1 MHPNPP
7 EACLNPRLL
16 GPAPVSDSVDLTW
29 SLRTCISGRFTG
41 DAAASVGTTLGW
53 GPIILGDLSHR
64 RMIIWPGEEL
74 EPFLAPEVD
83 QVWAGLCSVGFIHCA
98 SYSSSEV
105 PQKGG
110 TTSGRVQEAFGMLLV
125 FTVFGT
131 INGSRCEGGGL
142 VLAMRRGPSFPKSTS
157 TPSRNIDTLNLTLK
171 EHVLNLL
178 LSTYT

>member
-1 MHPNPP
+1 M
-7 EACLNPRLL
+7 
-16 GPAPVSDSVDLTW
+16 
-29 SLRTCISGRFTG
+29 
-41 DAAASVGTTLGW
+41 GW
-53 GPIILGDLSHR
+53 
-64 RMIIWPGEEL
+64 
-74 EPFLAPEVD
+74 A
-83 QVWAGLCSVGFIHCA
+83 VGFIYCA

-131 INGSRCEGGGL
+131 ISGSGCEGSGV

-157 TPSRNIDTLNLTLK
+157 TPSRNIDTLNLTLE

-178 LSTYT
+178 LFTYTWIFFPIHRILVFSFCASQVAQ

>member
-83 QVWAGLCSVGFIHCA
+83 QVWAGLCSVTPGL
-98 SYSSSEV
+98 SPLQSEAL
-105 PQKGG
+105 G
-110 TTSGRVQEAFGMLLV
+110 
-125 FTVFGT
+125 
-131 INGSRCEGGGL
+131 IWGGG
-142 VLAMRRGPSFPKSTS
+142 GPALMAF
-157 TPSRNIDTLNLTLK
+157 K
-171 EHVLNLL
+171 EISHVQW
-178 LSTYT
+178 